1 MSRCKIPEKE
11 RAAKLMT
18 ALNLKKTKGYPV
30 MTPPIHNNDKTKKLP
45 GQQKKHPFPCPGGR
59 LMF

>member
-1 MSRCKIPEKE
+1 
-11 RAAKLMT
+11 MT